1 MSEFDNI
8 ITQIEYSVSVTA
20 ADGTLNKKI
29 ASAISLAHQQA
40 EWCTTTANAK
50 QNDRLA
56 DRYRQLA
63 KVAEDK
69 AAAIQKNAEM
79 VLSVNGDLAEMLPS
93 IQEEKGLY
101 YAAAVIGDLETANK
115 SLVDVHRNMK
125 KVVGL
130 LSQLNRLDEQFNVP
144 ARSLPSDRS
153 PGFSKILC
161 ASARGIFCVV
171 KRLAPLPSF
180 LPTPIPASSYR
191 KSTDAAVDPKPRSR
205 LWLRPRLSCRLET
218 LLVQLVWICT
228 GYPAPLVQPFFLT
241 QGLVGRFLLQAFHR
255 QFIRAFHV
263 SPSFSSRVDR
273 EIWWAA

>member
-1 MSEFDNI
+1 MRQNAINETKQEKGSTMKHIITTTVLAATLIAASPSIAVEAPRDGGFNQKANGTLKDAVNQMVVSIEKSLGVFEGLNRSQREKMSEFDNI

-29 ASAISLAHQQA
+29 AGAISLAHQQA

-63 KVAEDK
+63 KVAQDK

-79 VLSVNGDLAEMLPS
+79 VLSVNGELAEMLPS

-125 KVVGL
+125 KVVERIAL
-130 LSQLNRLDEQFNVP
+130 LIRK
-144 ARSLPSDRS
+144 
-153 PGFSKILC
+153 KI
-161 ASARGIFCVV
+161 
-171 KRLAPLPSF
+171 
-180 LPTPIPASSYR
+180 
-191 KSTDAAVDPKPRSR
+191 
-205 LWLRPRLSCRLET
+205 
-218 LLVQLVWICT
+218 
-228 GYPAPLVQPFFLT
+228 
-241 QGLVGRFLLQAFHR
+241 
-255 QFIRAFHV
+255 
-263 SPSFSSRVDR
+263 
-273 EIWWAA
+273 